1 MSAPAPTPPVR
12 RPRLALGGLA
22 VAHTMAQAGN
32 TITVFAT
39 PFYVRSIGGS
49 NTEVGLAVTAA
60 TLPIVLGGPLA
71 GVLVDRIGYRLSS
84 IAADIISG
92 LTVLAIA
99 VLGSTGSLPLWGLLA
114 VLFVSGLFDTP
125 GQTARTVLL
134 PSLARG
140 ADVPLERAVGLV
152 TGAERT
158 AMLAAAP
165 LGGVLV
171 MLLGP
176 AQAFFVDA
184 AFFAVSA
191 LLVTALVPRATPTHE
206 DDDEQ
211 STEKDGAG
219 YWRQLADGARFVLAT
234 PLLRNIALVV
244 LVLNAFDT
252 ARLNVLLP
260 LYALEELNGPNGEL
274 GNATAA
280 GLISGAL
287 AAGALAGAA
296 LFSAW
301 GHRLPR
307 RALFVGAFALTGG
320 PLSVAFALGAQTFP
334 LVAVA
339 VGTGLAAGMLNPLI
353 GTLRLEL
360 APPRMLA
367 RVQTLMIS
375 IAWAGIPVG
384 SFLSGVAAD
393 VFDLRLVF
401 AVIGVAYVLVALA
414 PLTGGSWRQLSAR
427 RAPPSR

>member
-1 MSAPAPTPPVR
+1 MSAPAAPRVR

-49 NTEVGLAVTAA
+49 ATDIGLATTAA
-60 TLPIVLGGPLA
+60 TLPIILGGPLS
-71 GVLVDRIGYRLSS
+71 GVLVDRIGYRRSSVLS
-84 IAADIISG
+84 DVVSG

-99 VLGSTGSLPLWGLLA
+99 VLGSTGNLPLWGLLA
-114 VLFVSGLFDTP
+114 LLFASGLFDTP
-125 GQTARTVLL
+125 GSTARTVLL
-134 PSLARG
+134 PSLARA

-171 MLLGP
+171 TLVGP

-191 LLVTALVPRATPTHE
+191 LLVTALVPRTTPTDDT
-206 DDDEQ
+206 DDDG
-211 STEKDGAG
+211 DAAAAG
-219 YWRQLADGARFVLAT
+219 RSYWGQLVDGARFVLAT

-244 LVLNAFDT
+244 LVLNALDT
-252 ARLNVLLP
+252 ARLTVLLP
-260 LYALEELNGPNGEL
+260 LYALDEL
-274 GNATAA
+274 GGAASA

-287 AAGALAGAA
+287 AGGSVAGAA
-296 LFSAW
+296 LFSAR

-307 RALFVGAFALTGG
+307 RTLFVAAFVITGG
-320 PLSVAFALGAQTFP
+320 PLSAAFALGAGTLA
-334 LVAVA
+334 LVATA
-339 VGTGLAAGMLNPLI
+339 AATGLAAGMLNPLI

-375 IAWAGIPVG
+375 IAWTGMPIG
-384 SFLSGVAAD
+384 SLLSGAAAD
-393 VFDLRLVF
+393 TFDLRLIY
-401 AVIGVAYVLVALA
+401 AAIGIAYVLVALT
-414 PLTGGSWRQLSAR
+414 PLTGGSWRQLNTSRQTPR
-427 RAPPSR
+427 R

>member
-1 MSAPAPTPPVR
+1 MSAPAAPRVR
-12 RPRLALGGLA
+12 SPKLALGGLA

-49 NTEVGLAVTAA
+49 ATDIGLATTAA
-60 TLPIVLGGPLA
+60 TLPIILGGPLS
-71 GVLVDRIGYRLSS
+71 GVLVDRIGYRRSS
-84 IAADIISG
+84 VLADVVSG

-99 VLGSTGSLPLWGLLA
+99 VLGSTGHLPLWGLLTL
-114 VLFVSGLFDTP
+114 LFASGLFDTP
-125 GQTARTVLL
+125 GSTARTVLL
-134 PSLARG
+134 PALARA

-152 TGAERT
+152 AGAERT

-171 MLLGP
+171 TLIGP

-191 LLVTALVPRATPTHE
+191 LLVTALVSHSTPTSGS
-206 DDDEQ
+206 DDRADDTQ
-211 STEKDGAG
+211 ARS
-219 YWRQLADGARFVLAT
+219 YWGQLTDGARFVLAT

-244 LVLNAFDT
+244 LILNAFDT
-252 ARLNVLLP
+252 ARLSVLLP
-260 LYALEELNGPNGEL
+260 LYALDELHG
-274 GNATAA
+274 ATSA

-287 AAGALAGAA
+287 AGGSVAGAA

-307 RALFVGAFALTGG
+307 RTVFVGAFVITGG
-320 PLSVAFALGAQTFP
+320 PLSAAFALGAGTLA
-334 LVAVA
+334 LVITAA
-339 VGTGLAAGMLNPLI
+339 GTGLAAGMLNPLI

-360 APPRMLA
+360 APPHMLA

-375 IAWAGIPVG
+375 IAWAGMPIG
-384 SFLSGVAAD
+384 SLLSGAAAD
-393 VFDLRLVF
+393 TFDLRLIY
-401 AVIGVAYVLVALA
+401 AAIGIAYVLVALA
-414 PLTGGSWRQLSAR
+414 PLTGGSWRQLNTRQDTR
-427 RAPPSR
+427 RW

>member
-1 MSAPAPTPPVR
+1 MSAPAAPPVR

-32 TITVFAT
+32 TITIFAT
-39 PFYVRSIGGS
+39 PFYVRAIGGS
-49 NTEVGLAVTAA
+49 ATDVGLATTAA
-60 TLPIVLGGPLA
+60 TLPVVLGGPLT
-71 GVLVDRIGYRLSS
+71 GVLVDRIGYRRSS
-84 IAADIISG
+84 IAADVVSG

-99 VLGSTGSLPLWGLLA
+99 VLGSTDHLPLWGLLA
-114 VLFVSGLFDTP
+114 LLVASGLFDTP

-134 PSLARG
+134 PSLARSS
-140 ADVPLERAVGLV
+140 DVPLERAVGLV
-152 TGAERT
+152 SGAERT

-171 MLLGP
+171 ALVGP

-191 LLVTALVPRATPTHE
+191 LLVTALVPRTVPAADHE
-206 DDDEQ
+206 GDQAQEA
-211 STEKDGAG
+211 EEAEEEDGAG
-219 YWRQLADGARFVLAT
+219 YWRQLADGARFVLTT

-252 ARLNVLLP
+252 ARLTVLLP
-260 LYALEELNGPNGEL
+260 LYALQEL
-274 GNATAA
+274 GGATAA

-287 AAGALAGAA
+287 AGGSVAGAA

-307 RALFVGAFALTGG
+307 RTLFVGAFVLTGG
-320 PLSVAFALGAQTFP
+320 PLSAAFALGAQTIP

-339 VGTGLAAGMLNPLI
+339 VATGLAAGMLNPLI

-360 APPRMLA
+360 APQRMLA
-367 RVQTLMIS
+367 RVQTLMVS
-375 IAWAGIPVG
+375 IAWVGMPVG
-384 SFLSGVAAD
+384 SLLAGVAAD
-393 VFDLRLVF
+393 ALDLRLLY

-427 RAPPSR
+427 RPTSPH